1 MKKKTKELVSTLIV
15 IVFALIFGA
24 ITQDKTQANKQTV
37 FEISDTLTVYFIDV
51 GQADSILITNQQEAM
66 LIDAGNNAD
75 GRQVVEFIKNK
86 GINKLDYVV
95 GTHPHEDHIGGLDD
109 VINEFEIEN
118 ILLPDITTNTKTFE
132 DVIDAIENKDLQITV
147 PNIGDQ
153 FELGES
159 NFEIKSTIIDKN
171 NLNLSSLVIRMQFG
185 NTSFLFMGDAEIEN
199 EKSCK
204 WEQATVL
211 KVGHHG
217 SNTSSSASFLKQVN
231 PQISVIMV
239 GVGNDYGHP
248 KKEILNRLKKI
259 NTQIYRTDEDGTIW
273 ITSNGNKCEVKT
285 EKQL

>member
-147 PNIGDQ
+147 PNIGDKFQ
-153 FELGES
+153 LGES
-159 NFEIKSTIIDKN
+159 DFEIKSTIIDKD
-171 NLNLSSLVIRMQFG
+171 NLNLASLVIRMEFG

-217 SNTSSSASFLKQVN
+217 SNTSSSTSFLKQVN

-248 KKEILNRLKKI
+248 KKEIINRLEKI
-259 NTQIYRTDEDGTIW
+259 NTQIYRTDEDGTIC
-273 ITSNGNKCEVKT
+273 ITSDGNRCEVQKSNI
-285 EKQL
+285 

>member
-1 MKKKTKELVSTLIV
+1 MKKKTKELISTLI
-15 IVFALIFGA
+15 IIILALIFGT
-24 ITQDKTQANKQTV
+24 ITQDKTQANKQTE
-37 FEISDTLTVYFIDV
+37 FEISDNLNVYFIDV

-86 GINKLDYVV
+86 GIKKLDYVV

-147 PNIGDQ
+147 PNICDK

-159 NFEIKSTIIDKN
+159 DFEIKSTIIDKN
-171 NLNLSSLVIRMQFG
+171 NLNLASLVIRMEFG

-217 SNTSSSASFLKQVN
+217 SNTSSSTSFLKQVN

-239 GVGNDYGHP
+239 GVENDYGHP
-248 KKEILNRLKKI
+248 KKEIINRLEKI

-273 ITSNGNKCEVKT
+273 ITSDGNRCEVQKSNI
-285 EKQL
+285 

>member
-1 MKKKTKELVSTLIV
+1 MKKKTKELISTLIV
-15 IVFALIFGA
+15 IILALIFGT
-24 ITQDKTQANKQTV
+24 ITQDKTQANKQEV
-37 FEISDTLTVYFIDV
+37 FEISDNLNVYFIDV
-51 GQADSILITNQQEAM
+51 GQADSILITNQKETM

-75 GRQVVEFIKNK
+75 GRKVVEFIKNK

-132 DVIDAIENKDLQITV
+132 EVIDAIENKDLQITV
-147 PNIGDQ
+147 PNIGEK

-159 NFEIKSTIIDKN
+159 DFEIKSTIIDKN
-171 NLNLSSLVIRMQFG
+171 NLNLASLVIRMQFG

-199 EKSCK
+199 EKSCE

-217 SNTSSSASFLKQVN
+217 SNTSSSMDFLKQVK

-239 GVGNDYGHP
+239 GEGNDYGHP
-248 KKEILNRLKKI
+248 KKEIINRLEKI

-273 ITSNGNKCEVKT
+273 ITSDGNRCEVQKSNI
-285 EKQL
+285 

>member
-15 IVFALIFGA
+15 IVLALIFGT
-24 ITQDKTQANKQTV
+24 ITQDNTQANKQTV
-37 FEISDTLTVYFIDV
+37 FELTDNLNVYFIDV
-51 GQADSILITNQQEAM
+51 GQADSILIINQKEAM

-132 DVIDAIENKDLQITV
+132 EVIDAIENKNLQITV
-147 PNIGDQ
+147 PNIGDKFQ
-153 FELGES
+153 LGES
-159 NFEIKSTIIDKN
+159 EFEIKSTIIDKN
-171 NLNLSSLVIRMQFG
+171 NLNLASLVVRMEFG

-217 SNTSSSASFLKQVN
+217 SNTSSSTSFLKQVN

-239 GVGNDYGHP
+239 GDGNDYGHP
-248 KKEILNRLKKI
+248 KKEIINRLEKI
-259 NTQIYRTDEDGTIW
+259 NTQIYRTDDDGTIW
-273 ITSNGNKCEVKT
+273 ITSDGNRCEVQKSNI
-285 EKQL
+285 

>member
-147 PNIGDQ
+147 PNIGDKFQ
-153 FELGES
+153 LGES
-159 NFEIKSTIIDKN
+159 EFEIRSTIIDKN
-171 NLNLSSLVIRMQFG
+171 NLNLASLVIRMEFG

-217 SNTSSSASFLKQVN
+217 SNTSSSTSFLKQVN

-248 KKEILNRLKKI
+248 KKEIINRLEKI

-273 ITSNGNKCEVKT
+273 ITSDGNKCEVQKSNI
-285 EKQL
+285 

>member
-15 IVFALIFGA
+15 IVLALIFGT
-24 ITQDKTQANKQTV
+24 ITQDNTQANKQTV
-37 FEISDTLTVYFIDV
+37 FELSDNLNVYFIDV
-51 GQADSILITNQQEAM
+51 GQADSILITNHKEAM

-118 ILLPDITTNTKTFE
+118 ILLPDITINTKTFE
-132 DVIDAIENKDLQITV
+132 EVIDAIENKDLQITV
-147 PNIGDQ
+147 ANIGDKFQ
-153 FELGES
+153 LGES
-159 NFEIKSTIIDKN
+159 EFEIKSTIIDKD
-171 NLNLSSLVIRMQFG
+171 NLNLASLVIRMQYE

-199 EKSCK
+199 EKSCE

-217 SNTSSSASFLKQVN
+217 SNTSSSMDFLKQVK

-239 GVGNDYGHP
+239 GEGNDYGHP
-248 KKEILNRLKKI
+248 KKEIINRLEKI

-273 ITSNGNKCEVKT
+273 ITSDGNRCEVQKSNI
-285 EKQL
+285 

>member
-15 IVFALIFGA
+15 IVFALIFGE

-147 PNIGDQ
+147 PNIGDKFQ
-153 FELGES
+153 LGES
-159 NFEIKSTIIDKN
+159 EFEIRSTIIDKN
-171 NLNLSSLVIRMQFG
+171 NLNLASLVIRMEFG

-217 SNTSSSASFLKQVN
+217 SNTSSSTSFLKQVN

-248 KKEILNRLKKI
+248 KKEIINRLEKI
-259 NTQIYRTDEDGTIW
+259 NTQIYRTDEDGTIC
-273 ITSNGNKCEVKT
+273 ITSDGNRCEVQKSNI
-285 EKQL
+285 

>member
-15 IVFALIFGA
+15 IVLALIFGT
-24 ITQDKTQANKQTV
+24 ITQDNTQANKQTI
-37 FEISDTLTVYFIDV
+37 FEISDNLNVYFIDV

-86 GINKLDYVV
+86 GIKKLDYVV

-147 PNIGDQ
+147 PNIGDKFQ
-153 FELGES
+153 LGES
-159 NFEIKSTIIDKN
+159 DFEIKSTIIDKN
-171 NLNLSSLVIRMQFG
+171 NLNLASLVIRMEFG

-199 EKSCK
+199 EKSCE

-217 SNTSSSASFLKQVN
+217 SNTSSSMGFLKQVK

-239 GVGNDYGHP
+239 GEGNDYGHP
-248 KKEILNRLKKI
+248 QKEIINRLEKI

-273 ITSNGNKCEVKT
+273 ITSDGNRCEVQKSNI
-285 EKQL
+285 

>member
-147 PNIGDQ
+147 PNIGDKFQ
-153 FELGES
+153 LGES
-159 NFEIKSTIIDKN
+159 EFEIRSTIIDKN
-171 NLNLSSLVIRMQFG
+171 NLNLASLVIRMEFG

-217 SNTSSSASFLKQVN
+217 SNTSSSMGFLKQVK

-239 GVGNDYGHP
+239 GEGNDYGHP
-248 KKEILNRLKKI
+248 QKEIINRLEKI

-273 ITSNGNKCEVKT
+273 IISDGNRCEVQKSNI
-285 EKQL
+285 

>member
-1 MKKKTKELVSTLIV
+1 MKKKTKELISTLI
-15 IVFALIFGA
+15 IIILALIFGT
-24 ITQDKTQANKQTV
+24 ITQDKTLANKQTV
-37 FEISDTLTVYFIDV
+37 FETSENLNVYYIDV

-75 GRQVVEFIKNK
+75 GKQVVEFIKNK

-147 PNIGDQ
+147 PNIGDK
-153 FELGES
+153 FKLGES
-159 NFEIKSTIIDKN
+159 DFEIKSTIIDKN
-171 NLNLSSLVIRMQFG
+171 NLNLASLVIRMEFG
-185 NTSFLFMGDAEIEN
+185 DTSFLFMGDAEIEN

-217 SNTSSSASFLKQVN
+217 SNTSSSTSFLKQVN

-239 GVGNDYGHP
+239 GRGNDYGHP
-248 KKEILNRLKKI
+248 KQEILNRLKKI
-259 NTQIYRTDEDGTIW
+259 NTQIYRTDTDGTIC
-273 ITSNGNKCEVKT
+273 ITSDGNRCEVQKSNI
-285 EKQL
+285 

>member
-1 MKKKTKELVSTLIV
+1 MKKKTKELISTLIV
-15 IVFALIFGA
+15 IMLALIFGT
-24 ITQDKTQANKQTV
+24 ITQDNTQANKQTI
-37 FEISDTLTVYFIDV
+37 FEISDNLNVYFIDV

-86 GINKLDYVV
+86 GIKKLDYVV

-147 PNIGDQ
+147 PNIGDKFQ
-153 FELGES
+153 LGES
-159 NFEIKSTIIDKN
+159 DFEIKSTIIDKN
-171 NLNLSSLVIRMQFG
+171 NLNLASLVIRMQFG

-248 KKEILNRLKKI
+248 KKEIINRLEKI

-273 ITSNGNKCEVKT
+273 ITSDGNRCEFQKSNI
-285 EKQL
+285 

>member
-1 MKKKTKELVSTLIV
+1 MKKKTKELISTLI
-15 IVFALIFGA
+15 IIILALIFGT
-24 ITQDKTQANKQTV
+24 ITQDKTLANKQTV
-37 FEISDTLTVYFIDV
+37 FETSENLNVYYIDV

-86 GINKLDYVV
+86 GISKLDYVV

-147 PNIGDQ
+147 PNICDK

-159 NFEIKSTIIDKN
+159 DFEIKSTIIDKN
-171 NLNLSSLVIRMQFG
+171 NLNLASLVIRMEFG

-217 SNTSSSASFLKQVN
+217 SNTSSSTSFLKQVN

-239 GVGNDYGHP
+239 GVENDYGHP
-248 KKEILNRLKKI
+248 KKEIINRLEKI

-273 ITSNGNKCEVKT
+273 ITSDGNRCEVQKSNI
-285 EKQL
+285 

>member
-1 MKKKTKELVSTLIV
+1 MKKKTKELISTLI
-15 IVFALIFGA
+15 IIILALIFGT
-24 ITQDKTQANKQTV
+24 ITQDKTLANKQTV
-37 FEISDTLTVYFIDV
+37 FETSENLNVYYIDV

-75 GRQVVEFIKNK
+75 GKQVVEFIKNK

-147 PNIGDQ
+147 PNIGDK
-153 FELGES
+153 FKLGES
-159 NFEIKSTIIDKN
+159 DFEIKSTIIDKN
-171 NLNLSSLVIRMQFG
+171 NLNLASLVIRMEYG

-199 EKSCK
+199 EKSCR
-204 WEQATVL
+204 WEQSTVL

-217 SNTSSSASFLKQVN
+217 SNTSSSTSFLKQVN

-239 GVGNDYGHP
+239 GVENDYGHP
-248 KKEILNRLKKI
+248 KKEIINRLEKI

-273 ITSNGNKCEVKT
+273 ITSDGNRCEVQKSNI
-285 EKQL
+285 

>member
-1 MKKKTKELVSTLIV
+1 MK
-15 IVFALIFGA
+15 
-24 ITQDKTQANKQTV
+24 
-37 FEISDTLTVYFIDV
+37 
-51 GQADSILITNQQEAM
+51 
-66 LIDAGNNAD
+66 
-75 GRQVVEFIKNK
+75 
-86 GINKLDYVV
+86 
-95 GTHPHEDHIGGLDD
+95 
-109 VINEFEIEN
+109 
-118 ILLPDITTNTKTFE
+118 
-132 DVIDAIENKDLQITV
+132 
-147 PNIGDQ
+147 
-153 FELGES
+153 S

-248 KKEILNRLKKI
+248 KKEIINRLEKI

-273 ITSNGNKCEVKT
+273 ITSDGNKCEVQKSNI
-285 EKQL
+285 